1 MATPPEI
8 DHQVVAALYQFRM
21 ATAEQLR
28 ILHTPD
34 SQPELMRRRLR
45 QLRDEGLVEDVVLP
59 LTMPPAPTGAPGPAC
74 PESGPGQRPQGTRG
88 RRHLHGRR
96 PRTMPLSST
105 RTHAPDTREL
115 APCEP

>member
-1 MATPPEI
+1 MLAATVAASTDLEEPVMATPPEI
-8 DHQVVAALYQFRM
+8 NHQVVAALDQFRM

-34 SQPELMRRRLR
+34 SWPELMRRRLR

-74 PESGPGQRPQGTRG
+74 PDPAPGSARRERGAVGTSMAGGP
-88 RRHLHGRR
+88 
-96 PRTMPLSST
+96 
-105 RTHAPDTREL
+105 
-115 APCEP
+115 APCRC